1 MTTALQVNVT
11 CYVLAG
17 ISLNCTYPY
26 NSQQQVQH
34 SPELASG
41 PEAVDDGLV
50 LAWENTTF
58 NIYFQNGTH
67 S

>member
-1 MTTALQVNVT
+1 MVLALQVNVV

-17 ISLNCTYPY
+17 ISLNCTYPF
-26 NSQQQVQH
+26 NGQQQNQH

-41 PEAVDDGLV
+41 PAAVDDGLV
-50 LAWENTTF
+50 LAGENIMF
-58 NIYFQNGTH
+58 NIYFLNGTL